1 MLKKPDKMI
10 YVYIIYLDRPTGLQD
25 FPKAT
30 LLMSVHDSAER

>member
-10 YVYIIYLDRPTGLQD
+10 YVYIYLDRPIGLQD
-25 FPKAT
+25 FPKAM